1 MKIIDAHSHIDFMT
15 HREQMDVV
23 GTVCC
28 AVDEFQWE
36 VLSDMV
42 KHSNKI
48 YPAFGIHPWHIKF
61 LDDGFELRLENLLKT
76 NTSFMVG
83 EIGLDKYKPD
93 MDKQII
99 VFEKQFDLAV
109 KLHRTVFIHCVGA
122 WDKVLHILKQY
133 KQSELPNIVMHA
145 YNGNEKI
152 TNELLHYDN
161 IMFSFNKINEH
172 YGICRIEQIPTN
184 KILVETDGKRDIIL
198 SDLINEI
205 SHIKQDNNIAEQIY
219 NNTLQIING

>member
-1 MKIIDAHSHIDFMT
+1 MEIIDAHSHIDFMT
-15 HREQMDVV
+15 HKEQKNVV

-28 AVDEFQWE
+28 TVDEVQWE
-36 VLSDMV
+36 VLLDMV

-61 LDDGFELRLENLLKT
+61 LDDGFELRLDNLLKT
-76 NTSFMVG
+76 NISFMVG

-122 WDKVLHILKQY
+122 WDKIFHILKRY

-145 YNGNEKI
+145 YNGNKKI

-161 IMFSFNKINEH
+161 IIFSFNKILSL
-172 YGICRIEQIPTN
+172 IFDDLSSDI
-184 KILVETDGKRDIIL
+184 KIF
-198 SDLINEI
+198 S
-205 SHIKQDNNIAEQIY
+205 
-219 NNTLQIING
+219 